1 MSRQILTLLAAAPLV
16 ALTAADDGRFEHKD
30 WQLVCENNGTCRAAG
45 YQKADDK
52 RPISIRITRETGAD
66 AVVNARLAI
75 TYHLW
80 KDKPAL
86 PSSGELFLDGTSLGT
101 LTLKK
106 SGHATYA
113 DLDPTQ
119 TAAVLDAVIH
129 TGNITFTADGNTWAL
144 SGAGATATLLKMD
157 EYQQRTGTP
166 SALVKR
172 GDSNAPVRQAKNHP
186 VIQAA
191 AVASD
196 PGRTVAP
203 NDPDYPALHALL
215 LSKADAGCNV
225 LRESQQPITL
235 YPLDNKHTLAETAC
249 WQGAYNRNNYYAVL
263 NAEQNRV
270 LNTVPISDIP
280 DDNGRDSGAG
290 PIAYKDGVITA
301 FARESEEGDCVV
313 NSRYVWNG
321 KTFAYS
327 YRSESNLCRGFPGN
341 AWKLPSFA
349 AAVKKPASAGESGQ
363 SAATPAAQ
371 DNKNIPPAVTIRASS
386 EPAAPVTDNTTSAP
400 TPAAKTD
407 NNTPPPAKTQPAA
420 TGKPLPLAANLP
432 ASADGALAYLGTE
445 TTTTAPLILTLDPGG
460 GATVAVIPRGGKT
473 TVLLT
478 DGAGHYLVKNH
489 FGLTGWALASESSKN
504 DDFPTLATHEQP
516 IPDSEARY
524 TLHYLANL
532 GSTMQ
537 DDYHRD
543 QNGVLNKGTPPAGV
557 EKNSHYRH
565 LLDTRLKTG
574 GPRYH
579 ILCLNEPSDSPY
591 CYLAQA
597 ADGWEKETLPA
608 LHATTYYLPGNGY
621 LYTANDDPG
630 HYRKRQKWQL
640 NGSTLQEETQPYY
653 ALDLAS
659 TYRGLGQNQDAPL
672 ELHDADGKRVATLAP
687 GDSVT
692 LLLADGQYNCPA
704 DARASDNRC
713 HENRLLLKTADNTL
727 GWVTVNDKQ
736 DKAPKF
742 DGLTPSAD

>member
-66 AVVNARLAI
+66 AAVNARLAI

-113 DLDPTQ
+113 DLDPAQ

-203 NDPDYPALHALL
+203 TDPDYPALHALL

-313 NSRYVWNG
+313 NSRYTWNG

-349 AAVKKPASAGESGQ
+349 AVVKKPASAGESGQ
-363 SAATPAAQ
+363 SAASPAAK

-386 EPAAPVTDNTTSAP
+386 EPAAPVTDNTTPAP
-400 TPAAKTD
+400 TPAPKTD

-432 ASADGALAYLGTE
+432 ASADGTLAYLGTE

-460 GATVAVIPRGGKT
+460 GATVAVIPRGGKI
-473 TVLLT
+473 TVLLA

-504 DDFPTLATHEQP
+504 DDFPTLATQEQP

-524 TLHYLANL
+524 TLH
-532 GSTMQ
+532 
-537 DDYHRD
+537 
-543 QNGVLNKGTPPAGV
+543 
-557 EKNSHYRH
+557 
-565 LLDTRLKTG
+565 
-574 GPRYH
+574 
-579 ILCLNEPSDSPY
+579 
-591 CYLAQA
+591 
-597 ADGWEKETLPA
+597 
-608 LHATTYYLPGNGY
+608 
-621 LYTANDDPG
+621 
-630 HYRKRQKWQL
+630 
-640 NGSTLQEETQPYY
+640 
-653 ALDLAS
+653 
-659 TYRGLGQNQDAPL
+659 
-672 ELHDADGKRVATLAP
+672 
-687 GDSVT
+687 
-692 LLLADGQYNCPA
+692 
-704 DARASDNRC
+704 
-713 HENRLLLKTADNTL
+713 
-727 GWVTVNDKQ
+727 
-736 DKAPKF
+736 
-742 DGLTPSAD
+742 

>member
-16 ALTAADDGRFEHKD
+16 ALTADDGRFEHKD

-66 AVVNARLAI
+66 AAVSARLAI

-191 AVASD
+191 AVTSD
-196 PGRTVAP
+196 PGRTVVP
-203 NDPDYPALHALL
+203 TDPDYPALHALL

-313 NSRYVWNG
+313 NSRYTWNG
-321 KTFAYS
+321 KTFTYS

-386 EPAAPVTDNTTSAP
+386 EPAAPVTENTTPAP
-400 TPAAKTD
+400 TPTPKTD
-407 NNTPPPAKTQPAA
+407 NNTPPPAK
-420 TGKPLPLAANLP
+420 
-432 ASADGALAYLGTE
+432 
-445 TTTTAPLILTLDPGG
+445 TAPLILTLDPGG

-504 DDFPTLATHEQP
+504 DDFPTLATQEQP

-537 DDYHRD
+537 DDYHREP
-543 QNGVLNKGTPPAGV
+543 NGVLNKGAPPGGSRKKQPLPPPA
-557 EKNSHYRH
+557 RH
-565 LLDTRLKTG
+565 PPQNRRT
-574 GPRYH
+574 
-579 ILCLNEPSDSPY
+579 
-591 CYLAQA
+591 A
-597 ADGWEKETLPA
+597 LP
-608 LHATTYYLPGNGY
+608 HPLPER
-621 LYTANDDPG
+621 T
-630 HYRKRQKWQL
+630 KR
-640 NGSTLQEETQPYY
+640 
-653 ALDLAS
+653 
-659 TYRGLGQNQDAPL
+659 
-672 ELHDADGKRVATLAP
+672 
-687 GDSVT
+687 
-692 LLLADGQYNCPA
+692 
-704 DARASDNRC
+704 
-713 HENRLLLKTADNTL
+713 
-727 GWVTVNDKQ
+727 
-736 DKAPKF
+736 
-742 DGLTPSAD
+742 

>member
-16 ALTAADDGRFEHKD
+16 ALTADDGRFEHKD

-66 AVVNARLAI
+66 AAVNARLAI

-172 GDSNAPVRQAKNHP
+172 GDSNVPVRQAKNHP
-186 VIQAA
+186 VIQAV

-203 NDPDYPALHALL
+203 TEPDYPALHALL

-313 NSRYVWNG
+313 NSRYTWNG

-386 EPAAPVTDNTTSAP
+386 EPAAPVTENTTPAP
-400 TPAAKTD
+400 TPAPKTD

-420 TGKPLPLAANLP
+420 TGKALPLAANLP

-460 GATVAVIPRGGKT
+460 GATVAVIPRGGKS

-478 DGAGHYLVKNH
+478 DGAGHYLIKNH
-489 FGLTGWALASESSKN
+489 FGLTGWALAS
-504 DDFPTLATHEQP
+504 
-516 IPDSEARY
+516 
-524 TLHYLANL
+524 
-532 GSTMQ
+532 
-537 DDYHRD
+537 
-543 QNGVLNKGTPPAGV
+543 
-557 EKNSHYRH
+557 
-565 LLDTRLKTG
+565 
-574 GPRYH
+574 
-579 ILCLNEPSDSPY
+579 
-591 CYLAQA
+591 
-597 ADGWEKETLPA
+597 
-608 LHATTYYLPGNGY
+608 
-621 LYTANDDPG
+621 
-630 HYRKRQKWQL
+630 
-640 NGSTLQEETQPYY
+640 
-653 ALDLAS
+653 
-659 TYRGLGQNQDAPL
+659 
-672 ELHDADGKRVATLAP
+672 
-687 GDSVT
+687 
-692 LLLADGQYNCPA
+692 
-704 DARASDNRC
+704 
-713 HENRLLLKTADNTL
+713 
-727 GWVTVNDKQ
+727 
-736 DKAPKF
+736 
-742 DGLTPSAD
+742 